1 MNIVLKDKNKPKTE
15 EESIKERFELLY
27 REVFFAKEQF
37 IILDDIYYN
46 GVIEEYENYD
56 ICIFDALEYSI
67 LMKLAKIYDND
78 DRDDS
83 VTLYYMLNTLQSNAK
98 LNKKDSTIIK
108 FAQDKLKELLNIN
121 SLDKLKR
128 IRDKNVAHLDKQFPK
143 GIKSIKYPYELSY
156 KELKELLNFAL
167 DVIKKV
173 FYLVYKEQILDD
185 SMFKK
190 LEFENR
196 LIRNMKMEK

>member
-108 FAQDKLKELLNIN
+108 FAQDK
-121 SLDKLKR
+121 
-128 IRDKNVAHLDKQFPK
+128 
-143 GIKSIKYPYELSY
+143 
-156 KELKELLNFAL
+156 
-167 DVIKKV
+167 
-173 FYLVYKEQILDD
+173 
-185 SMFKK
+185 
-190 LEFENR
+190 
-196 LIRNMKMEK
+196 

>member
-156 KELKELLNFAL
+156 KELKELLNFVL
-167 DVIKKV
+167 L
-173 FYLVYKEQILDD
+173 FP
-185 SMFKK
+185 
-190 LEFENR
+190 
-196 LIRNMKMEK
+196 